1 MTRDAKPH
9 TPIESDS
16 APGGIMTTDHPTR
29 PFGVQ
34 AVRSGDGSSLDIW
47 VQRWGVYLKPDEA
60 VTLCSLLTEALADP
74 QARRTPP
81 SGPSG
86 VSAADPDV
94 DETTIVRW
102 GYSDEDLAV
111 RVEALRASATT
122 WQGVDC
128 VAAEVISSARAFE
141 AYLRGDQ

>member
-1 MTRDAKPH
+1 
-9 TPIESDS
+9 
-16 APGGIMTTDHPTR
+16 MTTDHPTR

-34 AVRSGDGSSLDIW
+34 TAQAGDGTGYRIW
-47 VQRWGVYLKPDEA
+47 IQRWGVYLTPDEA
-60 VTLCSLLTEALADP
+60 STLCGLLAEALPAAP
-74 QARRTPP
+74 TPP

-122 WQGVDC
+122 WQGVDS
-128 VAAEVISSARAFE
+128 VTDEGVISSARAFE
-141 AYLRGDQ
+141 AYLRGDR